1 MRKLKKGR
9 KFSRKRDQRKALLK
23 SLALAL
29 ILKEKIKTTEAK
41 AKELKSFLEKYINRA
56 KNSDLATKRFLARI
70 FPPSAVK
77 KLTGEIGPRYKPPH
91 QKIGGGGKERKGG
104 YTRIIKLG
112 QRKTDG
118 ARMAI
123 IELVK

>member
-1 MRKLKKGR
+1 MKKLKKGR
-9 KFSRKRDQRKALLK
+9 KLSRKRDQRRALLK

-29 ILKEKIKTTEAK
+29 ILNEKIKTTEAK
-41 AKELKSFLEKYINRA
+41 AKELRSFLEKYINRA
-56 KNSDLATKRFLARI
+56 KNSDLATRRLLSKF

-77 KLTGEIGPRYKPPH
+77 KLIGEIGPRYK
-91 QKIGGGGKERKGG
+91 ERSGG

-112 QRKTDG
+112 LRKSDG
-118 ARMAI
+118 AKMAI